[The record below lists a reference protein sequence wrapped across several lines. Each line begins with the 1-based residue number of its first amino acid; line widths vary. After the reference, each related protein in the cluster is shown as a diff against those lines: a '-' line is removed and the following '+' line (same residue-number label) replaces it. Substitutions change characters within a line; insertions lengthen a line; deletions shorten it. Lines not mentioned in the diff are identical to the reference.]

1 MELIMNEN
9 KIGLVLEGGGHR
21 GIYTAGILDV
31 FAQNN
36 ISFDGIMGVSAG
48 CIHGVSFLSG
58 QIGRSVRY
66 TTRFCNNPSYMSFKS
81 LIKTGD
87 FFNVDFCYYKLP
99 ETLDPFD
106 NDAFDKNP
114 TPFYAVCSDVKTG
127 KAVYHKC
134 DSVRGEKIKWIQAS
148 ASMPL
153 AAKIVKI
160 DEGEFLDGGI
170 TDSIPIKKMQELGYS
185 KNIVIL
191 TQEAG
196 YRKKPNSL
204 LPLIKRVY
212 KKYPELINAI
222 QNRHIIYNQQLDY
235 LEEQEKLGNV
245 IIICPSQKPQ
255 AGRIEKDKEKILST
269 YNLGRNDAEKL
280 LETVK
285 NFIC

>member
-1 MELIMNEN
+1 MNEN

-134 DSVRGEKIKWIQAS
+134 DSVRGEKIKWIQA
-148 ASMPL
+148 L
-153 AAKIVKI
+153 A
-160 DEGEFLDGGI
+160 
-170 TDSIPIKKMQELGYS
+170 
-185 KNIVIL
+185 
-191 TQEAG
+191 
-196 YRKKPNSL
+196 
-204 LPLIKRVY
+204 
-212 KKYPELINAI
+212 
-222 QNRHIIYNQQLDY
+222 
-235 LEEQEKLGNV
+235 
-245 IIICPSQKPQ
+245 
-255 AGRIEKDKEKILST
+255 
-269 YNLGRNDAEKL
+269 
-280 LETVK
+280 
-285 NFIC
+285 

>member
-1 MELIMNEN
+1 MNEN

-21 GIYTAGILDV
+21 GIYTAGILDT

-36 ISFDGIMGVSAG
+36 FSFDGIMGVSAG

-114 TPFYAVCSDVKTG
+114 TPFYAVCSDAKTG

-245 IIICPSQKPQ
+245 IIIRPSQKPQ

>member
-1 MELIMNEN
+1 MNEN

-21 GIYTAGILDV
+21 GIYTAGILDT

-127 KAVYHKC
+127 KAVYQKC

-245 IIICPSQKPQ
+245 IIIRPSQKPQ

>member
-1 MELIMNEN
+1 MNEN

-31 FAQNN
+31 FAENN

-66 TTRFCNNPSYMSFKS
+66 TTRFCNNHSYMSFKS

-114 TPFYAVCSDVKTG
+114 TPFYAVCSDIKTG
-127 KAVYHKC
+127 KAVYHQC

-245 IIICPSQKPQ
+245 IIIRPSQKPE
-255 AGRIEKDKEKILST
+255 AGRTEKNKNKILST

>member
-1 MELIMNEN
+1 MNES

-21 GIYTAGILDV
+21 GIYTAGILDT

-66 TTRFCNNPSYMSFKS
+66 TTRFCKNPSYMSFKS

-127 KAVYHKC
+127 KAVYHQC
-134 DSVRGEKIKWIQAS
+134 DTVRGEKIKWIQAS

-245 IIICPSQKPQ
+245 IIIRPSQKPQ

>member
-1 MELIMNEN
+1 MNEN

-21 GIYTAGILDV
+21 GIYTAGILDT

-170 TDSIPIKKMQELGYS
+170 TDSIPIKKMQKLGYS

-245 IIICPSQKPQ
+245 IIIRPSQKPQ

>member
-1 MELIMNEN
+1 MNEN

-235 LEEQEKLGNV
+235 LEKQEKLGNV
-245 IIICPSQKPQ
+245 IIIRPSQKPQ

>member
-1 MELIMNEN
+1 MNEN

-31 FAQNN
+31 FAENN

-114 TPFYAVCSDVKTG
+114 TPFYAVCSDIKTG
-127 KAVYHKC
+127 KAVYHQC
-134 DSVRGEKIKWIQAS
+134 DSVRDEKIKWIQAS

-170 TDSIPIKKMQELGYS
+170 TDSIPIKKMQELGFS

-245 IIICPSQKPQ
+245 IIIRPSKKPE
-255 AGRIEKDKEKILST
+255 AGRTEKNKNKILST

>member
-1 MELIMNEN
+1 MNEN

-134 DSVRGEKIKWIQAS
+134 DSVKGEKIKWIQAS

-245 IIICPSQKPQ
+245 IIIRPSQKPQ

>member
-1 MELIMNEN
+1 MNEN

-127 KAVYHKC
+127 KAVYHQC

-245 IIICPSQKPQ
+245 IIIRPSQKPQ

-285 NFIC
+285 NFIR

>member
-1 MELIMNEN
+1 MNEN

-106 NDAFDKNP
+106 NDTFDKNP
-114 TPFYAVCSDVKTG
+114 TPFYAVCSNVKTG

-245 IIICPSQKPQ
+245 IIIRPSQKPQ
-255 AGRIEKDKEKILST
+255 AGRIEKDKEMILST

>member
-1 MELIMNEN
+1 MNEN

-170 TDSIPIKKMQELGYS
+170 TDSIQIKKMQELGYS

-245 IIICPSQKPQ
+245 IIIRPSQKPQ

>member
-1 MELIMNEN
+1 MNEN

-245 IIICPSQKPQ
+245 IIIRPSQKPQ

-285 NFIC
+285 NFIG

>member
-1 MELIMNEN
+1 MNEN

-66 TTRFCNNPSYMSFKS
+66 TTKFCNNPSYMSFKS

-114 TPFYAVCSDVKTG
+114 TPFYAVCSDVKIG

-245 IIICPSQKPQ
+245 IIIRPSQKPQ

>member
-170 TDSIPIKKMQELGYS
+170 ADSIPIKKMQELGYS

-222 QNRHIIYNQQLDY
+222 QNRHVIYNQQLDY

-245 IIICPSQKPQ
+245 IIIRPSQKPQ

>member
-1 MELIMNEN
+1 MNEN

-245 IIICPSQKPQ
+245 IIIRPSQKPQ

>member
-1 MELIMNEN
+1 MNEN

-134 DSVRGEKIKWIQAS
+134 DTVRGEKIKWIQAS

-245 IIICPSQKPQ
+245 IIIRPSQKPQ

-285 NFIC
+285 NFIR

>member
-1 MELIMNEN
+1 MNEN

-245 IIICPSQKPQ
+245 IIIRPSQKPQ
-255 AGRIEKDKEKILST
+255 AGRIEKDKKKILST

>member
-1 MELIMNEN
+1 MNEN

-66 TTRFCNNPSYMSFKS
+66 TTKFCNNPSYMSFKS

-196 YRKKPNSL
+196 YRKKANSL

-245 IIICPSQKPQ
+245 IIIRPSQKPQ

>member
-1 MELIMNEN
+1 MNEN

-21 GIYTAGILDV
+21 GIYTAGILDT

-114 TPFYAVCSDVKTG
+114 TPFYAVCSDVNTG

-245 IIICPSQKPQ
+245 IIIRPSQKPQ

-285 NFIC
+285 NFIF

>member
-36 ISFDGIMGVSAG
+36 ISFDGIMGVSG

-245 IIICPSQKPQ
+245 IIIRPSQKPQ

>member
-1 MELIMNEN
+1 MNEN

-21 GIYTAGILDV
+21 GNYTAGILDV

-245 IIICPSQKPQ
+245 IIIRPSQKPQ
-255 AGRIEKDKEKILST
+255 AGRIEKD
-269 YNLGRNDAEKL
+269 
-280 LETVK
+280 
-285 NFIC
+285 

>member
-1 MELIMNEN
+1 MNEN

-196 YRKKPNSL
+196 YRKKANSL

-245 IIICPSQKPQ
+245 IIIRPSQKPQ

>member
-1 MELIMNEN
+1 MNEN

-21 GIYTAGILDV
+21 GIYTAGILDT

-191 TQEAG
+191 TQEEG

-245 IIICPSQKPQ
+245 IIIRPSQKPQ

-285 NFIC
+285 NFIR

>member
-1 MELIMNEN
+1 MNEN

-36 ISFDGIMGVSAG
+36 ISFNGIMGVSAG

-235 LEEQEKLGNV
+235 LEKQEKLGNV
-245 IIICPSQKPQ
+245 IIIRPSQKPQ

>member
-1 MELIMNEN
+1 MNEN

-106 NDAFDKNP
+106 NDTFDKNP
-114 TPFYAVCSDVKTG
+114 TPFYAVCSNVKTG

-245 IIICPSQKPQ
+245 IIIRPSQKPQ

>member
-1 MELIMNEN
+1 MNEN

-204 LPLIKRVY
+204 LPLIKQVY

-245 IIICPSQKPQ
+245 IIIRPSQKPQ

>member
-1 MELIMNEN
+1 MKEN

-31 FAQNN
+31 FAENN

-106 NDAFDKNP
+106 NEAFDKNP
-114 TPFYAVCSDVKTG
+114 TPFYAVCSDIKTG
-127 KAVYHKC
+127 KAVYHQC

-170 TDSIPIKKMQELGYS
+170 TDSIPIKKMQELGFS

-245 IIICPSQKPQ
+245 IIIRPSQKPE
-255 AGRIEKDKEKILST
+255 AGRTEKNKNKILST

>member
-1 MELIMNEN
+1 MNEN

-134 DSVRGEKIKWIQAS
+134 DTVRGEKIKWIQAS

-245 IIICPSQKPQ
+245 IIIRPSQKPQ

>member
-1 MELIMNEN
+1 MNEN

-222 QNRHIIYNQQLDY
+222 QNRHIVYNQQLDY

-245 IIICPSQKPQ
+245 IIIRPSQKPQ

>member
-1 MELIMNEN
+1 MNEN

-31 FAQNN
+31 FAENN

-106 NDAFDKNP
+106 NDTFDKNS

-191 TQEAG
+191 TQESG

-245 IIICPSQKPQ
+245 IIIRPSQKPQ

>member
-1 MELIMNEN
+1 MNEN

-127 KAVYHKC
+127 KAVYHQC

-245 IIICPSQKPQ
+245 IIIRPSQKPQ

>member
-1 MELIMNEN
+1 MNEN

-245 IIICPSQKPQ
+245 IIIRPSQKPQ

-285 NFIC
+285 NFIR

>member
-1 MELIMNEN
+1 MNEN

-36 ISFDGIMGVSAG
+36 ISFNGIMGVSAG

-245 IIICPSQKPQ
+245 IIIRPSQKPQ

>member
-1 MELIMNEN
+1 MNEN

-31 FAQNN
+31 FAENN

-114 TPFYAVCSDVKTG
+114 TPFYAVCSDIKTG
-127 KAVYHKC
+127 KAVYHQC
-134 DSVRGEKIKWIQAS
+134 DSVRGDKIKWIQAS

-170 TDSIPIKKMQELGYS
+170 TDSIPIKKMQELGFS

-245 IIICPSQKPQ
+245 IIIRPSQKPQ
-255 AGRIEKDKEKILST
+255 AGRTEKNKNKILST

>member
-21 GIYTAGILDV
+21 GIYTAGILDT
-31 FAQNN
+31 FAENN

-48 CIHGVSFLSG
+48 CIHGVSFLSK
-58 QIGRSVRY
+58 QIGRSIRY

-134 DSVRGEKIKWIQAS
+134 DTLRGEKIKWIQAS

-196 YRKKPNSL
+196 YRKKQNSL

-222 QNRHIIYNQQLDY
+222 KNRHIIYNQQLDY

-245 IIICPSQKPQ
+245 IIIRPSQKPQ

-280 LETVK
+280 LETLK

>member
-1 MELIMNEN
+1 MNEN

-21 GIYTAGILDV
+21 GIYTAGILDT

-212 KKYPELINAI
+212 KKYLELINAI

-245 IIICPSQKPQ
+245 IIIRPSQKPQ

>member
-1 MELIMNEN
+1 MNEN

-58 QIGRSVRY
+58 QMGRSVRY

-245 IIICPSQKPQ
+245 IIIRPSQKPQ